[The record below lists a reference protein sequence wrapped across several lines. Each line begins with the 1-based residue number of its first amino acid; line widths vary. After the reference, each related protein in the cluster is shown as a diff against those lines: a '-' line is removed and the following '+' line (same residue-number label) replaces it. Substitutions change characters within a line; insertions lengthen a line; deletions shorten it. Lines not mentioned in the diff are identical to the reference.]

1 MVDGMGATLS
11 FQDALNE
18 TGRMSSITEYS
29 ETPTLWHTQA
39 SEGEVRLYRVT
50 ARQIKWDIPDEIR
63 DPPHDVDFPVTPPPR
78 TNLHSE
84 FNGPSCRSELCHIF
98 LDRPVLGY
106 QDASHHCRY
115 VSLLSGA
122 KAFLLIPAS
131 SFHIDVSAGELSMT
145 RAKTD

>member
-1 MVDGMGATLS
+1 MMWISLKHLHLAQT
-11 FQDALNE
+11 F
-18 TGRMSSITEYS
+18 
-29 ETPTLWHTQA
+29 
-39 SEGEVRLYRVT
+39 
-50 ARQIKWDIPDEIR
+50 
-63 DPPHDVDFPVTPPPR
+63 
-78 TNLHSE
+78 NLE
-84 FNGPSCRSELCHIF
+84 FNGPSCCSELCHIF

>member
-18 TGRMSSITEYS
+18 TGRMSSITAYS

-63 DPPHDVDFPVTPPPR
+63 DPPHDVDFPETPPPR
-78 TNLHSE
+78 TNLSL
-84 FNGPSCRSELCHIF
+84 RIQ
-98 LDRPVLGY
+98 R
-106 QDASHHCRY
+106 
-115 VSLLSGA
+115 SLLLLGALSHLSG
-122 KAFLLIPAS
+122 PAS
-131 SFHIDVSAGELSMT
+131 TRVPRCISSLSLREPFVWRKGVLT
-145 RAKTD
+145 HTSLFLSHRCFSW